1 MPGIQNQDGHGST
14 DSDDDDDQTGTGTG
28 GTESDSNDDNDGDTG
43 DSDESNL
50 TPEQLA
56 AENKRLKDENAKR
69 RIENKKLKDDRKKA
83 DDDAKKALSD
93 AQRVGVLEASDK
105 EKDQRIASLTIGNAL
120 RDYLADKH
128 PDYLK
133 LSNRISR
140 FVDLD
145 GVDLDDEDA
154 IQEKVEEAVEA
165 FVKDVPITAGQTTDS
180 NGVPVG
186 GVGRVPAGGS
196 GPNDKTSK
204 DRLAELFPGIYKSPR
219 SG

>member
-1 MPGIQNQDGHGST
+1 
-14 DSDDDDDQTGTGTG
+14 
-28 GTESDSNDDNDGDTG
+28 
-43 DSDESNL
+43 
-50 TPEQLA
+50 
-56 AENKRLKDENAKR
+56 
-69 RIENKKLKDDRKKA
+69 
-83 DDDAKKALSD
+83 
-93 AQRVGVLEASDK
+93 VGVLEASDK

-145 GVDLDDEDA
+145 GVDLEDEDA
-154 IQEKVEEAVEA
+154 VQEKVEEAVEA